1 MSSACTGINDEGFLQ
16 IWKTVSKLMEKTI
29 LLALKSYGNDNN
41 SCLAYFEQ
49 RRAIDGV
56 WKMELKT
63 PSGRAIEADA
73 IDYILWGRMATDIL
87 GTLVQLKTGDEVFLL
102 NSDEEVVEAMRKHV
116 EKSAVS
122 LPQTLVTHAAVT
134 RREARSLTEVIRT
147 SRRLTDEEANKF
159 REALPTKI
167 DIAIA
172 QAQRSI
178 DFSGASETSHQDRA

>member
-1 MSSACTGINDEGFLQ
+1 MSSACTGINDERFLQ

-49 RRAIDGV
+49 RRVIDGV

-102 NSDEEVVEAMRKHV
+102 NSDEEVVEAMRKHG

-122 LPQTLVTHAAVT
+122 LPQALVTHAAVT
-134 RREARSLTEVIRT
+134 RREARSLTEVIRI
-147 SRRLTDEEANKF
+147 SRRLIDEDANKF
-159 REALPTKI
+159 REALATKI

-172 QAQRSI
+172 QAQKSNE
-178 DFSGASETSHQDRA
+178 FSGASETSHQDRA

>member
-1 MSSACTGINDEGFLQ
+1 MSSACTGINDERFLQ

-29 LLALKSYGNDNN
+29 LLALKSYGNANN
-41 SCLAYFEQ
+41 SCLAHFEQ

-116 EKSAVS
+116 EKSAGS
-122 LPQTLVTHAAVT
+122 LAQTLVTHAAVT
-134 RREARSLTEVIRT
+134 RREARSLTEVIET
-147 SRRLTDEEANKF
+147 SRRLTDEDANKF
-159 REALPTKI
+159 REALATEI

-178 DFSGASETSHQDRA
+178 EFSGASETSHHDRA

>member
-1 MSSACTGINDEGFLQ
+1 MSRACTGINDERFLQ
-16 IWKTVSKLMEKTI
+16 IWKTVSKLMEKTV
-29 LLALKSYGNDNN
+29 LFALKSYGNDNN

-49 RRAIDGV
+49 RRVIDGV

-122 LPQTLVTHAAVT
+122 SPQTLVTHAAVT
-134 RREARSLTEVIRT
+134 RREVRSLTEVIET
-147 SRRLTDEEANKF
+147 SRRLTDEDRNKL
-159 REALPTKI
+159 REALAKNLDTS
-167 DIAIA
+167 IA
-172 QAQRSI
+172 QAQSSI
-178 DFSGASETSHQDRA
+178 EFSGASETSHHVRA